1 MNKINLKKKKTK
13 KPQHQ
18 DISQT
23 NYRKPARGHLPCS
36 KLGDLNPHL
45 PIITY
50 IGQTALHK
58 TQRLP
63 YCIFKK
69 NHFYAI
75 FRIWKIGQKESLK
88 Q

>member
-1 MNKINLKKKKTK
+1 MAGKDITDSRNPMDLKQDKLKNKTK
-13 KPQHQ
+13 HQHQ

-23 NYRKPARGHLPCS
+23 NYRKPARGHLLCS

-58 TQRLP
+58 TQRLS
-63 YCIFKK
+63 YCIF
-69 NHFYAI
+69 
-75 FRIWKIGQKESLK
+75 
-88 Q
+88 